1 MHAGYMSRIL
11 HDYRINDKKLRI
23 KRKRDTFRRS
33 IEKKFRCVVEKEDN
47 LLNEFP
53 ELSPHQ
59 ITTIL
64 NFFSD
69 ISSIVGLYFE
79 NLWYVNEKNVLYNG
93 HVVCVKPFTKSKIP
107 KAIEPTGK
115 LMKLKKMGRMS

>member
-1 MHAGYMSRIL
+1 M
-11 HDYRINDKKLRI
+11 
-23 KRKRDTFRRS
+23 
-33 IEKKFRCVVEKEDN
+33 
-47 LLNEFP
+47 LNEFP

-107 KAIEPTGK
+107 KVIVTYWKTDEVEEDGENVSMTIYGLLADYIADDLNLSEPNT
-115 LMKLKKMGRMS
+115 